1 MAGFRTTKGLFFIFT
16 LLCLV
21 CLASSQVDKMKL
33 EYFKENHQKL
43 QQDLDTLKAERV
55 AIAQL
60 MSDSMNLMDPLIAL
74 VKKTSEASP
83 DFPPMEGFVVNIK
96 GILEKTKNYVDRQN
110 EELDAR
116 IESSEQKLGTLKK
129 VIKILEEQ
137 LAEL

>member
-1 MAGFRTTKGLFFIFT
+1 MLQLILGL
-16 LLCLV
+16 
-21 CLASSQVDKMKL
+21 Q

-55 AIAQL
+55 TIAQL

-74 VKKTSEASP
+74 VKKISEASP

>member
-21 CLASSQVDKMKL
+21 CLASSQLDKMKL

-55 AIAQL
+55 TFAQL

-74 VKKTSEASP
+74 VKKTSEALP
-83 DFPPMEGFVVNIK
+83 DFQPMEGFVVNIK

-110 EELDAR
+110 EKLDAR

-129 VIKILEEQ
+129 VIEFLEEQ